1 MNDLHADLPPDLP
14 PRRRRWWPWVVITLL
29 AMAGAY
35 ALWPHIT
42 QGQAKTSSPPAGAG
56 GGNSRG
62 VPVVVA
68 ATRSGNMGI
77 YLSGL
82 GTATPLST
90 VTVHSRVDGEL
101 IEVAFKEG
109 QIVKQGDLLARI
121 DPRPFEVQL
130 TQAEGQKA
138 KDEAT
143 LKNAQLD
150 LARFQDL
157 ANRGILPKQQV
168 DTQLATV
175 NQAEGAIKS
184 DQGQIDS
191 ARLNLTYSRITSP
204 ISGRVGLR
212 LIDQGNIVHASDT
225 TGLVVITQL
234 DPIAVVFTIP
244 EDSVGSV
251 MRPLQSGVHLTV
263 DAYDRDGKMKITSGT
278 LLTVDNEIDQNTG
291 TVKLKG
297 SFQNRNN
304 ALFPNQFVNARIL
317 VDTIRNAVIAPSAAI
332 QHTPQ
337 STFVYVVKSDDT
349 VEMRTVEVRLTDG
362 DDTAIKSGLAVGDN
376 VVIDGVDKLQ
386 QGTKVSARR
395 ADAAADAGTR
405 PPANP

>member
-1 MNDLHADLPPDLP
+1 
-14 PRRRRWWPWVVITLL
+14 
-29 AMAGAY
+29 
-35 ALWPHIT
+35 
-42 QGQAKTSSPPAGAG
+42 
-56 GGNSRG
+56 
-62 VPVVVA
+62 
-68 ATRSGNMGI
+68 
-77 YLSGL
+77 
-82 GTATPLST
+82 
-90 VTVHSRVDGEL
+90 
-101 IEVAFKEG
+101 
-109 QIVKQGDLLARI
+109 
-121 DPRPFEVQL
+121 
-130 TQAEGQKA
+130 
-138 KDEAT
+138 
-143 LKNAQLD
+143 
-150 LARFQDL
+150 
-157 ANRGILPKQQV
+157 
-168 DTQLATV
+168 
-175 NQAEGAIKS
+175 
-184 DQGQIDS
+184 
-191 ARLNLTYSRITSP
+191 
-204 ISGRVGLR
+204 
-212 LIDQGNIVHASDT
+212 
-225 TGLVVITQL
+225 
-234 DPIAVVFTIP
+234 
-244 EDSVGSV
+244 
-251 MRPLQSGVHLTV
+251 LTV